1 MNMRPMN
8 WMLFTLLSI
17 LTIPVAI
24 FLFGRLLAGPYE
36 GKFGLLGLMGNI
48 YRDAILGNA
57 GAWLILLSPLILIAI
72 WWGSFTLCRSL
83 GGYLNGE
90 EA

>member
-1 MNMRPMN
+1 MNMRPMS

-17 LTIPVAI
+17 LTVPVVV
-24 FLFGRLLAGPYE
+24 FLVGRLLAGPYE

-72 WWGSFTLCRSL
+72 WWGSFRLSRYL
-83 GGYLNGE
+83 GRHLNGE
-90 EA
+90 EG